1 MRDAESFATALLR
14 ARDTGQPARLPAV
27 PLAPEAA
34 YAAQKAIFIRD
45 HREVAAWKIG
55 LTGEAIRQSLG
66 SESPIAGRLAGASL
80 LRSPGETPAGE
91 GELFAEAELIFEIG
105 RDLPRRAAPYS
116 AADVAAATT
125 GLFAGIELVR
135 SRFDV
140 SDLPLGPLIADN
152 GLAERLVIGDRL
164 ADQWD
169 DRFADTAVRLEV
181 ARLGAVNGST
191 AAVMGNPLVA
201 VTWLANWLA
210 SEGEGL
216 RSGQFVSSGTCTGVT
231 PVAAGDLVTVEF
243 IGLGTAKVQFT
254 PVGR

>member
-1 MRDAESFATALLR
+1 MRNAESFATAMLR
-14 ARDTGQPARLPAV
+14 ARDTGQPAPLPAM
-27 PLAPEAA
+27 PLTPESA
-34 YAAQKAIFIRD
+34 YAVQKSVFMRD

-66 SESPIAGRLAGASL
+66 SECPIAGRLAGASL
-80 LRSPGETPAGE
+80 LRSPSETPAGE

-105 RDLPRRAAPYS
+105 RNLPRRDTPYS
-116 AADVAAATT
+116 AAEVAAATT

-164 ADQWD
+164 ADRWD
-169 DRFADTAVRLEV
+169 DRFADTTVTLEV
-181 ARLGAVNGST
+181 ARLGTVSGST

-210 SEGEGL
+210 GEGEGL
-216 RSGQFVSSGTCTGVT
+216 RSGQLVSSGTCTGVT
-231 PVAAGDLVTVEF
+231 PVEAGDLVTVNF
-243 IGLGTAKVQFT
+243 IGFGKASVQFT
-254 PVGR
+254 PIGR